1 MANPAPLMSFVEF
14 VKSEAEVG
22 GGGKYSNSSSFPVPP
37 LQLKIAKLSY
47 DLHEEIR
54 KCTENST
61 ISKRLR
67 EELESYN
74 RETRREIVRR
84 MRGGCAPLFIACS
97 RGCVPIAEYL
107 VTICEA
113 DIEQKGIFEAPEDR
127 SYHIATPLWCAAV
140 SNNLPM
146 VKYLLRIGSDI
157 NAASDTGSTPVRSA
171 CYMTHM
177 EMVKFLVENGA
188 DIKRPNING
197 GTCLI
202 NSVQSPEL
210 CLYLIRKGCD
220 VNAVDIQGKTALHY
234 AIQEHRLE
242 TTKLLLE
249 HGANPNAVSRHGD
262 DALRT
267 ACLKGA
273 HQIFDY
279 LRNNLEYPLERL
291 AEAHELIGSTFLDEH
306 NESRVAILHWRL
318 AHHLRASRTPYIE
331 KLPKVPLREAYRN
344 AVEFRTLEELD
355 NISTDMDAMRIQ
367 SLLICERILGI
378 SHKDTL
384 FRLTFRGASYAD
396 SLQLQRCIQLWT
408 LLLEVR
414 VQHNT
419 LLHFDTCFAAQALVR
434 LMLELHERN
443 TDLSESN
450 SGNVKLPYFKD
461 VLAVFKLL
469 TETVAECHA
478 LLQIRPI
485 SRRQQENFDSIFKC
499 IAHAIYLLLATASTA
514 EETRQVYLSVR
525 KLVQANITSAC
536 TNDSLLHLCV
546 SRLNVIKS
554 GLLNDEN
561 LNVIFPN
568 ASVIKLLLN
577 CGMNVNA
584 KNEVKSTALHIAAQP
599 YNFSNEI
606 ITLLLNHGA
615 DLDQPN
621 KSDERPYNLIALN
634 AANTIPL
641 MNYINLKCLA
651 ATIISKYRIPY
662 RNQIPKCLETF
673 VKEHEP

>member
-1 MANPAPLMSFVEF
+1 MANPSPLMSFAAV
-14 VKSEAEVG
+14 VKSETEVG
-22 GGGKYSNSSSFPVPP
+22 GKYASNRCPVPSI
-37 LQLKIAKLSY
+37 QLKIAKLSY

-54 KCTENST
+54 KCLENST

-67 EELESYN
+67 EELESYS

-84 MRGGCAPLFIACS
+84 MRGGSPPLFIACS

-113 DIEQKGIFEAPEDR
+113 DIEQKGLFEAPEDR
-127 SYHIATPLWCAAV
+127 SYHLVTPLWCAAV

-146 VKYLLRIGSDI
+146 VKYLLRVGSDI
-157 NAASDTGSTPVRSA
+157 NATSDTGSTPVRSA
-171 CYMTHM
+171 CYMTHI
-177 EMVKFLVENGA
+177 EMVKFLAENGA
-188 DIKRPNING
+188 DIKKANMNG

-210 CLYLIRKGCD
+210 CLFLIRKGCD
-220 VNAVDIQGKTALHY
+220 INAVDTQGKTALHY

-249 HGANPNAVSRHGD
+249 HGANPYAISRHGD

-273 HQIFDY
+273 HPIFDY
-279 LRNNLEYPLERL
+279 LRNNLEYSIERL

-306 NESRVAILHWRL
+306 NESRLAVLHWRL
-318 AHHLRASRTPYIE
+318 AHHLRASQNPYIE
-331 KLPKVPLREAYRN
+331 KLPKVPLREAYCFSS
-344 AVEFRTLEELD
+344 EFTTLEALD
-355 NISTDMDAMRIQ
+355 EMATDMDEMRIQ

-378 SHKDTL
+378 THKDTL

-419 LLHFDTCFAAQALVR
+419 LLFFDTCFAAQALVR

-443 TDLSESN
+443 TDLNQSN
-450 SGNVKLPYFKD
+450 FGNETLPHFKD
-461 VLAVFKLL
+461 VLTVFELL
-469 TETVAECHA
+469 TNTVANCHS

-499 IAHAIYLLLATASTA
+499 IAHTIYLLIATSWRPD
-514 EETRQVYLSVR
+514 EIRIVYLSVR
-525 KLVQANITSAC
+525 KLIQANITSAC
-536 TNDSLLHLCV
+536 TNDSLLHVCV

-568 ASVIKLLLN
+568 ADVIKLLLE
-577 CGMNVNA
+577 CGINVNA
-584 KNEVKSTALHIAAQP
+584 KNEVKSTPLHIAAQP

-606 ITLLLNHGA
+606 ITILLDHGA

-634 AANTIPL
+634 SANTIPL

-662 RNQIPKCLETF
+662 RNQIPKCLENF
-673 VKEHEP
+673 VKDHEP

>member
-1 MANPAPLMSFVEF
+1 M
-14 VKSEAEVG
+14 
-22 GGGKYSNSSSFPVPP
+22 
-37 LQLKIAKLSY
+37 
-47 DLHEEIR
+47 H
-54 KCTENST
+54 
-61 ISKRLR
+61 
-67 EELESYN
+67 
-74 RETRREIVRR
+74 
-84 MRGGCAPLFIACS
+84 
-97 RGCVPIAEYL
+97 
-107 VTICEA
+107 
-113 DIEQKGIFEAPEDR
+113 
-127 SYHIATPLWCAAV
+127 
-140 SNNLPM
+140 
-146 VKYLLRIGSDI
+146 
-157 NAASDTGSTPVRSA
+157 
-171 CYMTHM
+171 
-177 EMVKFLVENGA
+177 
-188 DIKRPNING
+188 PNIH
-197 GTCLI
+197 TY
-202 NSVQSPEL
+202 S
-210 CLYLIRKGCD
+210 K
-220 VNAVDIQGKTALHY
+220 
-234 AIQEHRLE
+234 
-242 TTKLLLE
+242 
-249 HGANPNAVSRHGD
+249 
-262 DALRT
+262 
-267 ACLKGA
+267 
-273 HQIFDY
+273 
-279 LRNNLEYPLERL
+279 
-291 AEAHELIGSTFLDEH
+291 
-306 NESRVAILHWRL
+306 IL
-318 AHHLRASRTPYIE
+318 E

-443 TDLSESN
+443 TDLNESN

-499 IAHAIYLLLATASTA
+499 IAHAIYLLIATSNSH
-514 EETRQVYLSVR
+514 EESRLVYLSVR

-561 LNVIFPN
+561 LNVSTCPPFNNYFNVCICMYFLFSFYKVIFPN

-599 YNFSNEI
+599 YNFSNEVRTTDYLQGWDI
-606 ITLLLNHGA
+606 FCHILKHFESTLNSSLKY
-615 DLDQPN
+615 LD
-621 KSDERPYNLIALN
+621 
-634 AANTIPL
+634 
-641 MNYINLKCLA
+641 
-651 ATIISKYRIPY
+651 
-662 RNQIPKCLETF
+662 
-673 VKEHEP
+673 

>member
-14 VKSEAEVG
+14 VKSESDIGAI
-22 GGGKYSNSSSFPVPP
+22 YSNNSTVPL

-47 DLHEEIR
+47 ELHEEIR
-54 KCTENST
+54 KCSENST
-61 ISKRLR
+61 ISKHLR
-67 EELESYN
+67 EELESN
-74 RETRREIVRR
+74 SRETRREIVRR

-113 DIEQKGIFEAPEDR
+113 DIEQKGTFEAPEDR

-171 CYMTHM
+171 CYMSHID
-177 EMVKFLVENGA
+177 MVKFLVDNGA

-210 CLYLIRKGCD
+210 CLFLIRKGCD

-249 HGANPNAVSRHGD
+249 HGANPFAVSRHGD

-279 LRNNLEYPLERL
+279 LRNNLEYSLERL

-331 KLPKVPLREAYRN
+331 KNPKVPLREAYRN

-396 SLQLQRCIQLWT
+396 SLELERCIQLWT

-434 LMLELHERN
+434 LMLELHERYN
-443 TDLSESN
+443 ERS
-450 SGNVKLPYFKD
+450 SGNVTLPCFKD

-469 TETVAECHA
+469 TDTVEECHT

-485 SRRQQENFDSIFKC
+485 SRRQQENFDTIFKC
-499 IAHAIYLLLATASTA
+499 IAHAIYLLIATSNSH
-514 EETRQVYLSVR
+514 EESRLVYLSVR

-536 TNDSLLHLCV
+536 TRDSLLHLCA

-561 LNVIFPN
+561 LTVIFPN
-568 ASVIKLLLN
+568 PTVIKLLLD

-584 KNEVKSTALHIAAQP
+584 KNEVKSTPLHIAAQP

-606 ITLLLNHGA
+606 IAILLNHGA

-621 KSDERPYNLIALN
+621 KSNERPYTLISLN
-634 AANTIPL
+634 STNTIPL

-662 RNQIPKCLETF
+662 CNQIPKCLETF

>member
-1 MANPAPLMSFVEF
+1 M
-14 VKSEAEVG
+14 
-22 GGGKYSNSSSFPVPP
+22 
-37 LQLKIAKLSY
+37 
-47 DLHEEIR
+47 
-54 KCTENST
+54 
-61 ISKRLR
+61 
-67 EELESYN
+67 
-74 RETRREIVRR
+74 
-84 MRGGCAPLFIACS
+84 
-97 RGCVPIAEYL
+97 
-107 VTICEA
+107 
-113 DIEQKGIFEAPEDR
+113 
-127 SYHIATPLWCAAV
+127 
-140 SNNLPM
+140 
-146 VKYLLRIGSDI
+146 
-157 NAASDTGSTPVRSA
+157 
-171 CYMTHM
+171 
-177 EMVKFLVENGA
+177 
-188 DIKRPNING
+188 
-197 GTCLI
+197 
-202 NSVQSPEL
+202 
-210 CLYLIRKGCD
+210 
-220 VNAVDIQGKTALHY
+220 
-234 AIQEHRLE
+234 
-242 TTKLLLE
+242 
-249 HGANPNAVSRHGD
+249 
-262 DALRT
+262 
-267 ACLKGA
+267 
-273 HQIFDY
+273 
-279 LRNNLEYPLERL
+279 
-291 AEAHELIGSTFLDEH
+291 
-306 NESRVAILHWRL
+306 
-318 AHHLRASRTPYIE
+318 
-331 KLPKVPLREAYRN
+331 
-344 AVEFRTLEELD
+344 EFRTLEELD

-499 IAHAIYLLLATASTA
+499 IAHAIYLLLATATTV
-514 EETRQVYLSVR
+514 EETRLVYLSVR

-561 LNVIFPN
+561 LNVSKCRKSNLISKILISNVCILKVIFPN

-599 YNFSNEI
+599 YNFSNEVKY
-606 ITLLLNHGA
+606 ITDYYLLRN
-615 DLDQPN
+615 PN
-621 KSDERPYNLIALN
+621 D
-634 AANTIPL
+634 TIF
-641 MNYINLKCLA
+641 
-651 ATIISKYRIPY
+651 SFYR
-662 RNQIPKCLETF
+662 
-673 VKEHEP
+673 